1 MRTLVQN
8 FKVRLC
14 GISPVNCVCD
24 DSSYVGIIEG
34 SAGFVTGLEIENSS
48 KLTGEAAARTEDLAA
63 LVGGDENNL
72 VGVGDAEGLAIGFL
86 VL

>member
-1 MRTLVQN
+1 MVA
-8 FKVRLC
+8 VG
-14 GISPVNCVCD
+14 GINPINTVLD
-24 DSSYVGIIEG
+24 DLDNLFIIIG
-34 SAGFVTGLEIENSS
+34 RIGFVAGLEIENSS